1 MNEVFIDIRS
11 DDELQ
16 EIFTSDFVSVED
28 LRNKLVDYYERI
40 RESEDVDWNEYDS
53 YMDQCL
59 EEEYNG

>member
-11 DDELQ
+11 DDDLQ
-16 EIFTSDFVSVED
+16 EIFTSDFVSVEE

-59 EEEYNG
+59 EEEYR

>member
-16 EIFTSDFVSVED
+16 EIFTSDFVSIEE
-28 LRNKLVDYYERI
+28 LRNKLVDLFYQVN
-40 RESEDVDWNEYDS
+40 REEDNFDS

-59 EEEYNG
+59 EEEYR

>member
-11 DDELQ
+11 DDDLQ
-16 EIFTSDFVSVED
+16 EIFTSDFVSVEE

-59 EEEYNG
+59 EEELR

>member
-16 EIFTSDFVSVED
+16 EIFTSDFVSVEE
-28 LRNKLVDYYERI
+28 LRNKLVDYFNQI
-40 RESEDVDWNEYDS
+40 NREEDNFDA

-59 EEEYNG
+59 EEELR

>member
-16 EIFTSDFVSVED
+16 EIFTSDFVSTEE
-28 LRNKLVDYYERI
+28 LRNKLVDLFNQVN
-40 RESEDVDWNEYDS
+40 REDDGYDA

-59 EEEYNG
+59 EEELR

>member
-11 DDELQ
+11 DDDLQ
-16 EIFTSDFVSVED
+16 EIFTSDFVSVEE

-40 RESEDVDWNEYDS
+40 RESEDVDWNEYDA

-59 EEEYNG
+59 EEELR